1 MYFVPNGNI
10 YILRFVP
17 LDNTYTNTLFFN
29 SREEQIEYFTNK
41 AKLKLEKQTYTRI
54 ERGKIRIEQ
63 NAENL
68 YDCNYLMFQNKDFGE
83 QWFYAFINNIEYLN
97 NYTSEI
103 EFELDVMQTWY
114 WNYTLGQC
122 LVEREHSLTDKAG
135 DNLIE
140 ESYPV
145 GDLVQRDLKPLV
157 LTKGTYYVVLAASTD
172 PESKNAI
179 AQPVNGIVSGVAY
192 YKTEINRG
200 NMDMSVINFRN
211 LIDNFVGSN
220 SVDSIVN
227 LTAVPTELFNIPKVQ
242 PSERV
247 DFQDAEYRAPK
258 TQEVSIQRPDN
269 ISGYVPKNKKLLC
282 YPYNFF
288 IVSTGKN
295 VKTYRWEYFMNHEE
309 TVSFK
314 VTGLMGTMPQCA
326 LTPLNYL
333 NTEENYSEELI
344 LDSFPQLAFSVDM
357 FKAFV
362 AQRALPTFAS
372 ALVGV
377 VTAGAGAVTAN
388 PAMVAS
394 GIGGA
399 VNTLVS
405 QIPAAVSAAT
415 TGAIARGDNTEDID
429 FVRNIKTFMWARVE
443 CRQQQLKCIDD
454 YFTMYG
460 YATNQIKVPNIGT
473 RPYFNYVKLNTVN
486 FVWNTEPY
494 TTSIPQDSLRKII
507 SIYQNGITFWK
518 TNCQVG
524 DYSVNNSPTE
534 E

>member
-41 AKLKLEKQTYTRI
+41 AKLKLEKQTYTRV

-83 QWFYAFINNIEYLN
+83 QWFFAFINNIEYLN

-114 WNYTLGQC
+114 WNYNLGQC
-122 LVEREHSLTDKAG
+122 YVVREHSLTDKPG
-135 DNLIE
+135 DNLLDE
-140 ESYPV
+140 DFPV
-145 GDLVQRDLKPLV
+145 GEIVQRDLKPLIP
-157 LTKGTYYVVLAASTD
+157 LRGTYNIVLASATD
-172 PESKNAI
+172 PESKDAI
-179 AQPVNGIVSGVAY
+179 CQPVNGVLSGVAY
-192 YKTEINRG
+192 YATEVNIQANINASVVKFR
-200 NMDMSVINFRN
+200 DM
-211 LIDNFVGSN
+211 IDNFIGSN
-220 SVDSIVN
+220 SIDSIIN
-227 LTAVPTELFNIPKVQ
+227 LTAVPTELFKIPEVR
-242 PSERV
+242 PVESL
-247 DFQDAEYRAPK
+247 DFNEVEYSYPYE
-258 TQEVSIQRPDN
+258 QEVELNRPTD

-288 IVSTGKN
+288 IISTGKN
-295 VKTYRWEYFMNHEE
+295 VKTYKWEYFQDAD
-309 TVSFK
+309 SIKFK
-314 VTGLMGTMPQCA
+314 ATGLIGTMPQCA

-333 NTEENYSEELI
+333 NTEENYSEEII

-357 FKAFV
+357 FKSFV

-372 ALVGV
+372 AVIGLA
-377 VTAGAGAVTAN
+377 T
-388 PAMVAS
+388 S
-394 GIGGA
+394 GIGVATGNPVTAAGGLLQASNTFINTIPEA
-399 VNTLVS
+399 VANAS
-405 QIPAAVSAAT
+405 K
-415 TGAIARGDNTEDID
+415 GAISRGDNTEDID
-429 FVRNIKTFMWARVE
+429 FIRKIKTFMYARMEV
-443 CRQQQLKCIDD
+443 RQENLKCLDD
-454 YFTMYG
+454 YFTMFG
-460 YATNQIKVPNIGT
+460 YNTNKIKVPNIGT

-486 FVWNTEPY
+486 FVWMTEPY
-494 TTSIPQDSLRKII
+494 TTSVPQDSLRKII

-518 TNCQVG
+518 TNCNVG
-524 DYSVNNSPTE
+524 DYSVDNSPTE